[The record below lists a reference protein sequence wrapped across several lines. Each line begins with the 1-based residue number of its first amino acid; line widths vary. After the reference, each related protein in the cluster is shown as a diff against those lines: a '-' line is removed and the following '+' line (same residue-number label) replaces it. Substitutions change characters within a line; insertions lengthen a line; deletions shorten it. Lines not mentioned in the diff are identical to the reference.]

1 MFKKPMLYAAL
12 VAAIS
17 SLSLSAQAH
26 RAWFVPATTVLSGD
40 EAWVTVDAAISND
53 IFHADYVAMR
63 LDDIQVTAPD
73 SSTLRLENSNNG
85 KHRSTFDVHL
95 KQSGTYRIATAS
107 QSLTARW
114 QTADGEQQRWP
125 ARGTQGT
132 IENFAKQVPRNA
144 KDLQV
149 AFSSRRI
156 ESFVTLGAPSTEVLA
171 VSGRGLELLPITH
184 PNDLFAGEEAHF
196 QLFIDGKPA
205 VGANVEVVAGGMRYR
220 DSQDTLALTT
230 DKKGRFSVTWPNA
243 GLYWLSANYSDN
255 QAQKPAS
262 KRIGSYAVTLEV
274 LPQ

>member
-1 MFKKPMLYAAL
+1 
-12 VAAIS
+12 
-17 SLSLSAQAH
+17 
-26 RAWFVPATTVLSGD
+26 
-40 EAWVTVDAAISND
+40 
-53 IFHADYVAMR
+53 
-63 LDDIQVTAPD
+63 
-73 SSTLRLENSNNG
+73 
-85 KHRSTFDVHL
+85 
-95 KQSGTYRIATAS
+95 
-107 QSLTARW
+107 
-114 QTADGEQQRWP
+114 
-125 ARGTQGT
+125 
-132 IENFAKQVPRNA
+132 
-144 KDLQV
+144 
-149 AFSSRRI
+149 
-156 ESFVTLGAPSTEVLA
+156 LA

-220 DSQDTLALTT
+220 NSQDTLALTT